1 MTEDFVIV
9 GPGPLGGTVAAPPSK
24 SLFQRAVAAASLA
37 QGTSFIE
44 AAGPLCADAR
54 ASLRAARALGA
65 RVREEPGGVRI
76 TGRARPGSEW
86 VDCGESGLALRMFAS
101 LAALEAGPVTL
112 TGSGSLLSRPVHML
126 PPALEP
132 LGASCETRGGYPPVR
147 VKGPL
152 RGGRIE
158 VDGSL
163 TSQVL
168 TGLLLALPLCR
179 EDSEVRALGLRSKG
193 YVEATLRVM
202 EDFGAGVEADLDRG
216 LFIVPGGQ
224 AYSPREY
231 TVEGD
236 WSGASF
242 LLAAG
247 ALAGPVTVTGLDL
260 ESPQPDR
267 AILEALG
274 LAGAEVRVSHEAVT
288 AGPGKPRAFSFDT
301 SGCPDLFPPLAVL
314 ATACPGESRIS
325 GVRRLRHKESDRA
338 AALADL
344 LSRLGGN
351 VRIEGDEMVIPG
363 KTLQGGTVDTHS
375 DHRIAMAAAV
385 AALAAAGPVR
395 IARAS
400 CVSKSYP
407 AFFRDLASLGAHV
420 EKE

>member
-1 MTEDFVIV
+1 MTEDLVTV
-9 GPGPLGGTVAAPPSK
+9 GPGPLRGAVAAPPSK

-37 QGTSFIE
+37 RGTSFLE

-65 RVREEPGGVRI
+65 RVREEPGGVRV

-86 VDCGESGLALRMFAS
+86 VDCGESGLALRMFTP

-126 PPALEP
+126 PPALEA

-147 VKGPL
+147 VRGPL
-152 RGGRIE
+152 RGGRTE

-179 EDSEVRALGLRSKG
+179 EDSEVRARGLRSRG

-202 EDFGAGVEADLDRG
+202 EDFGVGVESDLDTG
-216 LFIVPGGQ
+216 LSFIPGGQ
-224 AYSPREY
+224 AYQPREY

-236 WSGASF
+236 WSGAAF
-242 LLAAG
+242 LLVAG
-247 ALAGPVTVTGLDL
+247 ALAGAVTVTGLDL

-267 AILEALG
+267 AILQALE
-274 LAGAEVRVSHEAVT
+274 LAGAEVKAGGDSVT
-288 AGPGKPRAFSFDT
+288 AAPGKPRAFSFDA

-314 ATACPGESRIS
+314 AAACPGESRIS
-325 GVRRLRHKESDRA
+325 GVHRLRHKESDRA

-344 LSRLGGN
+344 LSRLGGK
-351 VRIEGDEMVIPG
+351 VRIERDAMVIPG
-363 KTLQGGTVDTHS
+363 KTLQGGTIDPHS

-385 AALAAAGPVR
+385 AAPAAAGPVR

-407 AFFRDLASLGAHV
+407 RFFQDLASLGA
-420 EKE
+420 KIS